1 VVRLTKVGEAC
12 PARASSEMHRDF
24 YVVPTKRLKKVD
36 EFLTKNLH
44 ISVES
49 EGARV
54 VTVNKTTIMLDQRL
68 NVAETEII
76 VNAL

>member
-1 VVRLTKVGEAC
+1 VVRLTTVGETC
-12 PARASSEMHRDF
+12 PACASGEMHRNF
-24 YVVPTKRLKKVD
+24 YVFPTKHSKKVD
-36 EFLTKNLH
+36 EFLTKNLQ

-54 VTVNKTTIMLDQRL
+54 VTVNKTTIMLGQRL